1 MVSSMIAAV
10 TSLLENFSH
19 ADRDAGRQLTALLNE
34 NPASFHRAVVHC
46 VSKGGQ
52 LPGTRLLIWLLQK
65 EHKLLDM
72 LLDPRLSSIEDAIKV
87 AKLIKTI
94 VDQLD
99 VLLAKALKEAPD
111 EEVALRI
118 LRLLAEVADSNRTL
132 PLLTRTLRDESPDL
146 RSKAALIFARHCH
159 NTLFV
164 ENALKDPNPQVR
176 ASAMQGLS
184 ESEYRPDPS
193 FMAEAFKDSDPA
205 VRARSALACFRMG
218 EESQAVKMLEDMS
231 RHEDPSFRAQGAW
244 AMGEIGGRPC
254 MLLLEKLRDD
264 AKPEVRSRAEEA
276 LSKLSESQGGSG
288 SRAGDSGAN
297 QLEMDSIFAAADE
310 RGRRRVYVAVFDGK
324 GEPVVNLAEGD
335 IHVEEGGAEA
345 AHSHFEK
352 PSQRDPLSLACV
364 LDCSKSMSIGKV
376 REMGTAVAKCIDEKQ
391 PEDRFSIYKYAF
403 DVERVVEYT
412 GSAKRL
418 AAVIKRP
425 YMGLK
430 SASRLHDAIL
440 QALDDVIPETGYRA
454 VVAIADG
461 IDRGSEHTYPAVVRR
476 FRDALVPLY
485 VIGYGCGTAERD
497 LGSLATQSGGL
508 FFSAENVWDLNT
520 ACQSLFRRLFHYYSI
535 SYERQDKPE
544 GPLRLWIDG
553 PSGSGEL
560 SVEPVVARG

>member
-1 MVSSMIAAV
+1 MVAAV
-10 TSLLENFSH
+10 QSLLENFSH
-19 ADRDAGRQLTALLNE
+19 QDRDAGRQLTALLQE
-34 NPASFHRAVVHC
+34 DPASFQRAVVHYM
-46 VSKGGQ
+46 STGGH
-52 LPGTRLLIWLLQK
+52 LPGARLLIWLLEK

-72 LLDPRLSSIEDAIKV
+72 LLNPQLSSIEDAIEV
-87 AKLIKTI
+87 AKLMKTI

-99 VLLAKALKEAPD
+99 VLLARKLKEAP
-111 EEVALRI
+111 EELALRI

-132 PLLTRTLRDESPDL
+132 PLLTKTLRDASPDL
-146 RSKAALIFARHCH
+146 RSKAALIFSRHCH
-159 NTLFV
+159 NTLFI
-164 ENALKDPNPQVR
+164 ENALKDPDPQVR

-184 ESEYRPDPS
+184 ESEYQPGLSIVSAAFTDCDPS
-193 FMAEAFKDSDPA
+193 VKVQA
-205 VRARSALACFRMG
+205 ALVCHQMG
-218 EESQAVKMLEDMS
+218 EADQAVQMLRAMS
-231 RHEDPSFRAQGAW
+231 GHQDPGFRAYAAW
-244 AMGEIGGRPC
+244 ALGEIGSRPC
-254 MLLLEKLRDD
+254 VFLLEKLRSDR
-264 AKPEVRSRAEEA
+264 AYEVRAQAGEA

-288 SRAGDSGAN
+288 SGAGDADCN
-297 QLEMDSIFAAADE
+297 ELEINSIFAAVDE
-310 RGRRRVYVAVFDGK
+310 RGRRRVYVAVIDGK

-335 IHVEEGGAEA
+335 FHIEEGGAEA

-352 PSQRDPLSLACV
+352 PLQRDPLSLACV
-364 LDCSKSMSIGKV
+364 LDCSKSMSIGKL
-376 REMGTAVAKCIDEKQ
+376 REMGTAVAKCIEDKQ

-403 DVERVVEYT
+403 EVERAVEYS

-485 VIGYGCGTAERD
+485 LIGYGCGTAERD

-508 FFSAENVWDLNT
+508 FFSADNVWELNT
-520 ACQSLFRRLFHYYSI
+520 ACQSLFRRLSNYYSI
-535 SYERQDKPE
+535 SYEREDKPD

-553 PSGSGEL
+553 PSGTGEI